1 MENSFAQISLSI
13 NKQTI
18 KKIIPQI
25 EKTSS
30 YNIFY
35 TDKLP
40 NLDTP
45 KDLNVSNAPLEA
57 TLKELFKG
65 TKISFEIKPNKQ
77 VLLFQQTNKPSDSKR
92 QVSDK
97 LLVKASAIIKKDRP
111 IR

>member
-77 VLLFQQTNKPSDSKR
+77 NRFYYFSKPISPQIAK
-92 QVSDK
+92 DK
-97 LLVKASAIIKKDRP
+97 YLTSYW
-111 IR
+111 